1 MKYIILIFLIFY
13 STISSAK
20 VTLEKLDEYD
30 KFHRQ
35 YVLLYLSES
44 IEKGDVQSFQDAI
57 DTINK
62 EGLHLKYDS
71 VIMRDSRGGNVESAK
86 KISRIIRKNK
96 LSTAV
101 PRNRYCNSACLYVF
115 IGGICRMGLGEI
127 GIHRGFSPY
136 DFQRR
141 ITLDE
146 ARHTTDKLYNDDIK
160 FFEEMNARSSL
171 VSMSNQVPNW
181 TIKYLSHDEKLQYGF
196 YSTIEEYEA
205 ERIQEVTMNT
215 GRSKDELMTSLEV
228 RYYELNNT
236 KPINKLKQFF
246 MDKLG
251 FEFKKEDPIYPRCSE
266 QLFLTDAH

>member
-1 MKYIILIFLIFY
+1 MKLLVIFISLLL
-13 STISSAK
+13 STISFAK

-35 YVLLYLSES
+35 YALLYLSES
-44 IEKGDVQSFQDAI
+44 IKKEDVQSFQDAI

-71 VIMRDSRGGNVESAK
+71 VIMRDSSGGNAQSAI

-96 LSTAV
+96 LSTLV

-115 IGGICRMGLGEI
+115 IGGICRMGLGEM
-127 GIHRGFSPY
+127 GIHRAFIPR

-146 ARHTTDKLYNDDIK
+146 ARYTTDRLYNDDIK

-171 VSMSNQVPNW
+171 VSIANQVPNW
-181 TIKYLSHDEKLQYGF
+181 TVKYLSHDEKLQYGF
-196 YSTIEEYEA
+196 YSTIEEYEM
-205 ERIQEVTMNT
+205 ERIQEVAMNT
-215 GRSKDELMTSLEV
+215 SKSKRELMTSLED
-228 RYYELNNT
+228 RYYELNYR

-251 FEFKKEDPIYPRCSE
+251 FEFKKEDRIYPRCSE
-266 QLFLTDAH
+266 QLFLTDY

>member
-1 MKYIILIFLIFY
+1 MKYIILIFLIFH
-13 STISSAK
+13 STISFAK

-35 YVLLYLSES
+35 YALLYLSES
-44 IEKGDVQSFQDAI
+44 IEKEDAQSFQDAI

-71 VIMRDSRGGNVESAK
+71 VIMRDSRGGNVVTAK

-115 IGGICRMGLGEI
+115 IGGICRMGLGQI

-146 ARHTTDKLYNDDIK
+146 ARTTTDKLYNDDIK
-160 FFEEMNARSSL
+160 FFEEMNARSSMI
-171 VSMSNQVPNW
+171 SMSNQVPNW

-205 ERIQEVTMNT
+205 ERIQEVAMNT
-215 GRSKDELMTSLEV
+215 GKSKDELMKSLED
-228 RYYELNNT
+228 RYYELNYT

-251 FEFKKEDPIYPRCSE
+251 FEFKKEDPLYPRCSE
-266 QLFLTDAH
+266 QLFLTDNN

>member
-1 MKYIILIFLIFY
+1 MKIFILFFTLFL
-13 STISSAK
+13 TNISFAK
-20 VTLEKLDEYD
+20 VTLEKLNDYD

-35 YVLLYLSES
+35 YALLYISES
-44 IEKGDVQSFQDAI
+44 IVKEDAKAFQDAI
-57 DTINK
+57 DKINT
-62 EGLHLKYDS
+62 ERLHVKYDS

-96 LSTAV
+96 LSTVV
-101 PRNRYCNSACLYVF
+101 PKNRYCNSACLYVF
-115 IGGICRMGLGEI
+115 IGGICRMGLGQI

-146 ARHTTDKLYNDDIK
+146 ATKITDKLYNEDIQ
-160 FFEEMNARSSL
+160 FFDEMNARSSM
-171 VSMSNQVPNW
+171 VSMSSQVPNW

-196 YSTIEEYEA
+196 YSTIEEYEE

-215 GRSKDELMTSLEV
+215 GKSKDELMTSLED
-228 RYYELNNT
+228 RYYELNYT

-266 QLFLTDAH
+266 QLFLSDSY

>member
-1 MKYIILIFLIFY
+1 MILLFL
-13 STISSAK
+13 SNSSFSK

-35 YVLLYLSES
+35 YALLYLSES
-44 IEKGDVQSFQDAI
+44 IEKEDAESFQDAI

-62 EGLHLKYDS
+62 EGLHVKYDS
-71 VIMRDSRGGNVESAK
+71 VIMRDSLGGNVVTAK

-101 PRNRYCNSACLYVF
+101 PKNRYCNSACLYVF

-146 ARHTTDKLYNDDIK
+146 ARHITDKSYNNDIK
-160 FFEEMNARSSL
+160 FFDEMNARSSL

-196 YSTIEEYEA
+196 YSTVEEYEE

-215 GRSKDELMTSLEV
+215 GKSKDELMTSLRD
-228 RYYELNNT
+228 RYDELNYT
-236 KPINKLKQFF
+236 KPISKIKQFL
-246 MDKLG
+246 MDKFG
-251 FEFKKEDPIYPRCSE
+251 FVFKKEDPIYPRCSE
-266 QLFLTDAH
+266 QLFLTDSY